1 MRTCR
6 ARGYA
11 AGGCIVSMI
20 SKAVLRCLTAGLLL
34 SGLSGC
40 TYIKSLFPDKERDY
54 QFTSEVPDLVIPDDL
69 KNKQLASLPREAV
82 AAHEAET
89 IAAAEPQPSTGSTTS
104 IHAGLTP
111 AEIAAQEA
119 AMNFK
124 PEDLTPKRAF
134 DSEEVAEIEERVSS
148 DVSSLQIDQG
158 KKQATRLVGKAL
170 TRKEVEIVERNIDRG
185 YYYVKYDPY
194 AVEARDDSIWDEFVF
209 LFGDDPSQEQ
219 EYRITIRQI
228 GAQLSEV
235 TVQDSSGKN
244 LSNPVANVLLKLIT
258 DGINEDLYSDG
269 AENTAKAKDIQK
281 KPENATAE

>member
-1 MRTCR
+1 
-6 ARGYA
+6 
-11 AGGCIVSMI
+11 MI
-20 SKAVLRCLTAGLLL
+20 GKVILRCLTVGLLL

-69 KNKQLASLPREAV
+69 KSKQLASLPREAV
-82 AAHEAET
+82 VAPGPETVAVTEPRISAQSMDSSAAGLNPAEVAARE
-89 IAAAEPQPSTGSTTS
+89 AAAN
-104 IHAGLTP
+104 L
-111 AEIAAQEA
+111 
-119 AMNFK
+119 K
-124 PEDLTPKRAF
+124 PEDLIPKRAF
-134 DSEEVAEIEERVSS
+134 ESEEVAETEERVAS
-148 DVSSLQIDQG
+148 DISSLQIDQG

-219 EYRITIRQI
+219 EYRISVRQI
-228 GAQLSEV
+228 GAQISEV

-258 DGINEDLYSDG
+258 DGINEDLYPN
-269 AENTAKAKDIQK
+269 AA
-281 KPENATAE
+281 ENATKAQDDQKKSKSAADE